1 MVRHSLQSQA
11 VRSGKTA
18 KERLIQM
25 MLEEHTQCTPET
37 LSCMEHDITKTI
49 SKYLPVSEKNIC
61 LYLKRN
67 AGKILLFTVT
77 ELSAVKKKQIE
88 IKKGM
93 VCRHAQ
99 EKNRTKPASEQS

>member
-1 MVRHSLQSQA
+1 MVRHSLPSQA

-25 MLEEHTQCTPET
+25 MLEGHTQCTPET

-77 ELSAVKKKQIE
+77 ELSAVKKS
-88 IKKGM
+88 
-93 VCRHAQ
+93 R
-99 EKNRTKPASEQS
+99 

>member
-1 MVRHSLQSQA
+1 
-11 VRSGKTA
+11 
-18 KERLIQM
+18 M

-77 ELSAVKKKQIE
+77 ELSKKADRDKERNGLSACAREKQDKTCI
-88 IKKGM
+88 
-93 VCRHAQ
+93 
-99 EKNRTKPASEQS
+99 

>member
-1 MVRHSLQSQA
+1 
-11 VRSGKTA
+11 
-18 KERLIQM
+18 M

-67 AGKILLFTVT
+67 AGKFILFTVT
-77 ELSAVKKKQIE
+77 GAFQQSKKAVGRE
-88 IKKGM
+88 KKGM
-93 VCRHAQ
+93 GLTAAARENKDKTCIC
-99 EKNRTKPASEQS
+99 NLI

>member
-77 ELSAVKKKQIE
+77 ELSAVKKADRDKERNGLSACAREKQDKTCI
-88 IKKGM
+88 
-93 VCRHAQ
+93 
-99 EKNRTKPASEQS
+99 

>member
-67 AGKILLFTVT
+67 RDKERNG
-77 ELSAVKKKQIE
+77 LSACAREKQDKTCI
-88 IKKGM
+88 
-93 VCRHAQ
+93 
-99 EKNRTKPASEQS
+99 

>member
-1 MVRHSLQSQA
+1 
-11 VRSGKTA
+11 
-18 KERLIQM
+18 M

-67 AGKILLFTVT
+67 AGKIFLFTVT

-93 VCRHAQ
+93 VCQHAQ

>member
-1 MVRHSLQSQA
+1 
-11 VRSGKTA
+11 
-18 KERLIQM
+18 M

-77 ELSAVKKKQIE
+77 ELSDRDKERNGLSACAREKQDKTCI
-88 IKKGM
+88 
-93 VCRHAQ
+93 
-99 EKNRTKPASEQS
+99 

>member
-1 MVRHSLQSQA
+1 MVRHSLPSQA

-49 SKYLPVSEKNIC
+49 SKYLPVSESFQQSK
-61 LYLKRN
+61 KADRDKERN
-67 AGKILLFTVT
+67 G
-77 ELSAVKKKQIE
+77 LSACAREKQDKTCI
-88 IKKGM
+88 
-93 VCRHAQ
+93 
-99 EKNRTKPASEQS
+99 

>member
-1 MVRHSLQSQA
+1 
-11 VRSGKTA
+11 
-18 KERLIQM
+18 M

-37 LSCMEHDITKTI
+37 LSCMEHDI

-77 ELSAVKKKQIE
+77 ELSAVKKS
-88 IKKGM
+88 
-93 VCRHAQ
+93 R
-99 EKNRTKPASEQS
+99 

>member
-1 MVRHSLQSQA
+1 
-11 VRSGKTA
+11 
-18 KERLIQM
+18 M

-77 ELSAVKKKQIE
+77 ELSADKERNGLSACAREKQDKTCI
-88 IKKGM
+88 
-93 VCRHAQ
+93 
-99 EKNRTKPASEQS
+99 

>member
-25 MLEEHTQCTPET
+25 MLEEHTQCT
-37 LSCMEHDITKTI
+37 ITKTI

-77 ELSAVKKKQIE
+77 ELSAVKKS
-88 IKKGM
+88 
-93 VCRHAQ
+93 R
-99 EKNRTKPASEQS
+99 

>member
-1 MVRHSLQSQA
+1 MVRHSLPSQA

-25 MLEEHTQCTPET
+25 MLEEHTQCTPIKNMKHNIKKT
-37 LSCMEHDITKTI
+37 ITK
-49 SKYLPVSEKNIC
+49 KQKVKKKNIC

-77 ELSAVKKKQIE
+77 ELSAVKKS
-88 IKKGM
+88 
-93 VCRHAQ
+93 R
-99 EKNRTKPASEQS
+99 

>member
-1 MVRHSLQSQA
+1 
-11 VRSGKTA
+11 
-18 KERLIQM
+18 M

-77 ELSAVKKKQIE
+77 E
-88 IKKGM
+88 
-93 VCRHAQ
+93 
-99 EKNRTKPASEQS
+99 QS

>member
-1 MVRHSLQSQA
+1 MVRHSLPSQA

-67 AGKILLFTVT
+67 AG
-77 ELSAVKKKQIE
+77 

-93 VCRHAQ
+93 VCQHAQ